1 MPENSHVRILVVE
14 DDKKTAAFIGK
25 ALKSEGFSVDVLH
38 NGDDA
43 LSALFA
49 TPFDGVVLDI
59 MLAGRDGISVLK
71 QLRERG
77 KKIPVLL
84 LSARGAV
91 NEKVEGLNAGADDY
105 LAKPFVLDE
114 LVARVHA
121 LVRRGGDAKA
131 PVLVLGDLSLDTLSR
146 VAQRA
151 GRDIELTT
159 REFRLLEFLMRSHGR
174 VCGRMA
180 IIEKVWD
187 YDFDPGSNI
196 VDVYVRRLR
205 EKVDEGCEIKLLHS
219 IRGEGYLMKLPS

>member
-1 MPENSHVRILVVE
+1 VRVLVVE
-14 DDKKTAAFIGK
+14 DDKKTATFIGK
-25 ALKSEGFSVDVLH
+25 ALRAEGFNVDVLH

-43 LSALFA
+43 LTALLA

-71 QLRERG
+71 QLRVRG
-77 KKIPVLL
+77 KKTPVLL
-84 LSARGAV
+84 LSARGEV

-121 LVRRGGDAKA
+121 LIRRVGDTKS
-131 PVLVLGDLSLDTLSR
+131 PVLVLGDLSLDTVSHM
-146 VAQRA
+146 AQRG
-151 GRDIELTT
+151 GRSIELTA
-159 REFRLLEFLMRSHGR
+159 REYRLLEFLMRSPGR
-174 VCGRMA
+174 VCGRMT

-196 VDVYVRRLR
+196 VDVYIRRLR
-205 EKVDEGCEIKLLHS
+205 EKVDDDFEVKLLHS
-219 IRGEGYLMKLPS
+219 IRGEGYLVKLPS